1 MKMIRRFFLPAI
13 TFLTA
18 LIFTLRLISLQLI
31 NSSYKLLSD
40 GNAVIENSIYPERG
54 YIYDRNNKLLASNQ
68 PVYNLMAIPENI
80 ALFDTLELSKSLGIS
95 KSELIKKIN
104 LARSYSVKLPSVI
117 VGQISKE
124 DNASIQEKIWK
135 YQGFFLQKNS
145 VRNYPVPVAS
155 NILGYVS
162 EVNKN
167 DIKKDNYY
175 RLGEL
180 IGRQGIEEYY
190 EDLFRGTKGK
200 KFYQKVRFNRII
212 GSYEDG
218 EFDIESK
225 GAQNLILTI
234 DRELQ
239 EYGERL
245 LQNKRG
251 GIVAIEPKTGEV
263 LSLVSAPSYD
273 PNLLVGR
280 KRSKNYQK
288 LALDTLAKPLFD
300 RGLQAQYAPGSP
312 FKTLNALIA
321 LQEGVIQPKTAYLCK
336 KGHYYARGMFMEC
349 HCRHGTKNNLHSGIY
364 RSCNTY
370 FANIYRKIIDEA
382 GSTVE
387 EGMNIWNRHLK
398 SFGLGNYLGYDL
410 PVGKKGFIPDSKY
423 YDYWY
428 KEGGWKSATVVSN
441 AIGQGE
447 LLTTP
452 IQMANF
458 TAAIANRGYF
468 IQPHFLKSVSDGTLD
483 KVYEK
488 MMTSIDSI
496 HFETVIDGMHQVVE
510 RGPARVAKIKGI
522 DVCGKTGTVEN
533 FMKIDGVK
541 TALTDHSIFIAFA
554 PKNDPKI
561 ALAVYV
567 ENGYWGARWAA
578 PIASLMIEKYLN
590 GKVSRKWLE
599 DRMMNGSLLAEY
611 DKPYSGKPFE
621 INE

>member
-1 MKMIRRFFLPAI
+1 MIRRFFLPFV
-13 TFLTA
+13 TLLTA
-18 LIFTLRLISLQLI
+18 IVFVGRLISLQLL

-54 YIYDRNNKLLASNQ
+54 YIYDRNQKLLVSNQ
-68 PVYNLMAIPENI
+68 PVYDLMAIPENI
-80 ALFDTLELSKSLGIS
+80 TRFDTLELSKILGVP
-95 KSELIKKIN
+95 KTELKKQIKTAKTF
-104 LARSYSVKLPSVI
+104 SVKLPSII
-117 VGQISKE
+117 VGKISKE
-124 DNASIQEKIWK
+124 RNAVIQEKVWK

-145 VRNYPVPVAS
+145 VRNYPVPIAS
-155 NILGYVS
+155 NLLGYVS

-167 DIKKDNYY
+167 DMKRDNYY

-190 EDLFRGTKGK
+190 ESFLRGRKGK
-200 KFYQKVRFNRII
+200 KFFQKDRFNRII
-212 GSYEDG
+212 GSYEEGKYDVPK
-218 EFDIESK
+218 E

-234 DRELQ
+234 DSELQ
-239 EYGERL
+239 RYGEEL
-245 LQNKRG
+245 LKNKRG
-251 GIVAIEPKTGEV
+251 GIVAIEPRTGEV
-263 LSLVSAPSYD
+263 LSLVSAPGYD
-273 PNLLVGR
+273 PSILVGR
-280 KRSKNYQK
+280 KRSKNYRK

-312 FKTLNALIA
+312 FKTINALVA
-321 LQEGVIQPKTAYLCK
+321 LQEGVIDDKTAYLCQ

-349 HCRHGTKNNLHSGIY
+349 HCRPGTKNNLLSGIY

-370 FANIYRKIIDEA
+370 FANTYRRIIDRSGEN
-382 GSTVE
+382 VE
-387 EGMNIWNRHLK
+387 EGMNIWNSHLK

-410 PVGKKGFIPDSKY
+410 PVGKKGFIPDADY
-423 YDYWY
+423 YNYWY
-428 KEGGWKSATVVSN
+428 KKGGWKSATVVSN

-458 TAAIANRGYF
+458 TAAIANRGYY
-468 IQPHFLKSVSDGTLD
+468 IQPHFLKSVSNGVLD

-488 MMTSIDSI
+488 KPTSIDSI
-496 HFETVIDGMHQVVE
+496 HFEKVIEGMFQVVE
-510 RGPARVAKIKGI
+510 RGTARVAKIRG
-522 DVCGKTGTVEN
+522 VEMCGKTGTVEN

-541 TALTDHSIFIAFA
+541 TQMTDHSIFIAFA
-554 PKNDPKI
+554 PKDDPKI

-578 PIASLMIEKYLN
+578 PIASLMIEKYLD
-590 GKVSRKWLE
+590 GSVKRKWLE
-599 DRMMNGSLLAEY
+599 DRMLNGSLLAEY
-611 DKPYSGKPFE
+611 EKPYLGKPFV

>member
-1 MKMIRRFFLPAI
+1 
-13 TFLTA
+13 
-18 LIFTLRLISLQLI
+18 
-31 NSSYKLLSD
+31 
-40 GNAVIENSIYPERG
+40 
-54 YIYDRNNKLLASNQ
+54 
-68 PVYNLMAIPENI
+68 MAIPENI
-80 ALFDTLELSKSLGIS
+80 TLFDTLELSKILGVP
-95 KSELIKKIN
+95 KTELKKQIKTAKTF
-104 LARSYSVKLPSVI
+104 SVKLPSII
-117 VGQISKE
+117 VGKISKE
-124 DNASIQEKIWK
+124 RNAVIQEKIWK

-145 VRNYPVPVAS
+145 VRNYPVPIAS
-155 NILGYVS
+155 NLLGYVS

-167 DIKKDNYY
+167 DMIRDNYY

-190 EDLFRGTKGK
+190 ESFLRGRKGK
-200 KFYQKVRFNRII
+200 KFFQKDRFNRII
-212 GSYEDG
+212 GSYEEGKYDVPK
-218 EFDIESK
+218 E

-234 DRELQ
+234 DSELQ
-239 EYGERL
+239 RYGEEL
-245 LQNKRG
+245 LKNKRG
-251 GIVAIEPKTGEV
+251 GIVAIEPRTGEV

-273 PNLLVGR
+273 PSILVGR
-280 KRSKNYQK
+280 ERSKNYRK

-312 FKTLNALIA
+312 FKTINALVA
-321 LQEGVIQPKTAYLCK
+321 LQEGVIDDKTAYLCQ

-349 HCRHGTKNNLHSGIY
+349 HCRPGTKNNLLSGIY

-370 FANIYRKIIDEA
+370 FANTYRRIIDRA
-382 GSTVE
+382 GENVG
-387 EGMNIWNRHLK
+387 EGMNIWNSHLK

-410 PVGKKGFIPDSKY
+410 PVGKKGFIPDADY
-423 YDYWY
+423 YNYWY
-428 KEGGWKSATVVSN
+428 KKGGWKSATVVSN

-458 TAAIANRGYF
+458 TAAIANRGYY
-468 IQPHFLKSVSDGTLD
+468 IQPHFLKSVSNGVLD

-488 MMTSIDSI
+488 KTTSIDSI
-496 HFETVIDGMHQVVE
+496 HFEKVIEGMFQVVE
-510 RGPARVAKIKGI
+510 RGTARVAKIRGVE
-522 DVCGKTGTVEN
+522 VCGKTGTVEN

-541 TALTDHSIFIAFA
+541 TQMTDHSIFIAFA
-554 PKNDPKI
+554 PKDDPKI

-590 GKVSRKWLE
+590 GSVKRKWLE
-599 DRMMNGSLLAEY
+599 DRMLNGSLLAEY
-611 DKPYSGKPFE
+611 EKPYLGKPFV

>member
-1 MKMIRRFFLPAI
+1 MIRRFFLPFV
-13 TFLTA
+13 TLLTA
-18 LIFTLRLISLQLI
+18 IVFVGRLISLQLL

-54 YIYDRNNKLLASNQ
+54 YIYDRNQKLLVSNQ
-68 PVYNLMAIPENI
+68 PVYDLMAIPENI
-80 ALFDTLELSKSLGIS
+80 TLFDTLELSKILGVS
-95 KSELIKKIN
+95 KTELKKQIKTAKTF
-104 LARSYSVKLPSVI
+104 SVKLPSII
-117 VGQISKE
+117 VGKISKE
-124 DNASIQEKIWK
+124 HNAVIQEKIWK

-145 VRNYPVPVAS
+145 VRNYPVPIAS
-155 NILGYVS
+155 NLLGYVS

-167 DIKKDNYY
+167 DMKRDNYY

-190 EDLFRGTKGK
+190 ESFLRGRKGK
-200 KFYQKVRFNRII
+200 KFFQKDRFNRII
-212 GSYEDG
+212 GSYEEGKYDVPK
-218 EFDIESK
+218 E

-234 DRELQ
+234 DSELQ
-239 EYGERL
+239 RYGEEL
-245 LQNKRG
+245 LKNKRG
-251 GIVAIEPKTGEV
+251 GIVAIEPRTGEV

-273 PNLLVGR
+273 PSILVGR
-280 KRSKNYQK
+280 KRSKNYRK

-312 FKTLNALIA
+312 FKTINALVA
-321 LQEGVIQPKTAYLCK
+321 LQEGVIDDKTDYLCQ

-349 HCRHGTKNNLHSGIY
+349 HCRPGTKNNLLSGIY

-370 FANIYRKIIDEA
+370 FANTYRRIIDRA
-382 GSTVE
+382 GENVG
-387 EGMNIWNRHLK
+387 EGMNIWNSHLK

-410 PVGKKGFIPDSKY
+410 PVGKKGFIPDADY
-423 YDYWY
+423 YNYWY
-428 KEGGWKSATVVSN
+428 KKGGWKSATVVSN

-458 TAAIANRGYF
+458 TAAIANRGYY
-468 IQPHFLKSVSDGTLD
+468 IQPHFLKSVNNGVLD

-488 MMTSIDSI
+488 KTTSIDSI
-496 HFETVIDGMHQVVE
+496 HFEKVIEGMFQVVE
-510 RGPARVAKIKGI
+510 RGTAKVAKISGVE
-522 DVCGKTGTVEN
+522 VCGKTGTVEN

-541 TALTDHSIFIAFA
+541 TQMTDHSIFIAFA
-554 PKNDPKI
+554 PKDDPKI

-590 GKVSRKWLE
+590 GSVKRKWLE
-599 DRMMNGSLLAEY
+599 DRMLNGSLLAEY
-611 DKPYSGKPFE
+611 EKPYLGKPFV